1 MSTTSTNNG
10 FSGEVISD
18 DYLSMRQRYGVDEV
32 PGRKMGKF
40 SPLCEDKKPQFF
52 SMKTQLVTDG
62 RSVNPLAETE
72 NLWAWIKVYASG
84 GENTLHAHNNEDH
97 MFVILQGTAI
107 FHGPKGEKKE
117 IGSNEGIML
126 PAGALYNFTCT
137 STEPLVLL
145 RVGSRAHSGDLRDRV
160 GNDGMPLPGGS
171 KRNKFKPPVYA
182 DGKFFG

>member
-1 MSTTSTNNG
+1 
-10 FSGEVISD
+10 
-18 DYLSMRQRYGVDEV
+18 MRQRYGVDEV

-40 SPLCEDKKPQFF
+40 SPFCEDKKPQFF

-107 FHGPKGEKKE
+107 FHGPKGEKRKSVQTKE
-117 IGSNEGIML
+117 LCCLLVRCIISLALARNLWFCSGL
-126 PAGALYNFTCT
+126 ARGAF
-137 STEPLVLL
+137 
-145 RVGSRAHSGDLRDRV
+145 R
-160 GNDGMPLPGGS
+160 
-171 KRNKFKPPVYA
+171 
-182 DGKFFG
+182 